1 MFSWVQQQI
10 ANVAGTQE
18 PIYGPSAIRSV
29 AEEAKET
36 PYTEIGRDD
45 LKWKEMEWT
54 NVETQTFYFIS
65 DEGRI
70 GMAQVIYS
78 NVAGIRTTCQFN
90 SKIFNTDGSKPHL
103 WSSTPLTN
111 FEISEDKSSFYA
123 DDCALELSEDG
134 NSYTIKSLNDPRAIV
149 NIKITKAAPGF
160 QGGKTGTSFYGTDLN
175 EPWGWMRHAF
185 GMRRVRRSGYVL
197 AATASQKK
205 AGTDQRVLLPL
216 ITTDTRGWRVK
227 VPVARQ

>member
-1 MFSWVQQQI
+1 MTTRLTTVRRI

-78 NVAGIRTTCQFN
+78 NVA
-90 SKIFNTDGSKPHL
+90 
-103 WSSTPLTN
+103 
-111 FEISEDKSSFYA
+111 
-123 DDCALELSEDG
+123 
-134 NSYTIKSLNDPRAIV
+134 
-149 NIKITKAAPGF
+149 
-160 QGGKTGTSFYGTDLN
+160 
-175 EPWGWMRHAF
+175 
-185 GMRRVRRSGYVL
+185 
-197 AATASQKK
+197 
-205 AGTDQRVLLPL
+205 
-216 ITTDTRGWRVK
+216 
-227 VPVARQ
+227 